1 MIKEIRD
8 ELKWQ
13 AWTNPLV
20 EKARAFAG
28 EAHNRLS
35 YSGFYSYLENHL
47 DKVVINVLEF
57 YEFDTKYNVL
67 VEILAAAFLHDTVEH
82 TDVTLEDVQREF
94 GTVVAHYV
102 DCVTDADGPNRKVRK
117 MLSYSKTRRS
127 SEGVFIKLCDRLA
140 HVQAGSTLDMYKAE
154 YYTFKSALYQYA
166 PINPS
171 HTKLWLKLDELLT

>member
-1 MIKEIRD
+1 MMIKETRD

-20 EKARAFAG
+20 EKARAFAC
-28 EAHNRLS
+28 EAHKGLIYNRG
-35 YSGFYSYLENHL
+35 YYLENHL

-57 YEFDTKYNVL
+57 YEFDTKYNTL
-67 VEILAAAFLHDTVEH
+67 VEILAAAFLHGTVEN
-82 TDVTLEDVQREF
+82 TDVTLEDLQREF
-94 GTVVAHYV
+94 GTIVAHYV
-102 DCVTDADGPNRKVRK
+102 DCVTDADGPNKKVRK

-140 HVQAGSTLDMYKAE
+140 NVQAGNKLDMYKAE
-154 YYTFKSALYQYA
+154 YYTFKCALYQYA
-166 PINPS
+166 PINSS